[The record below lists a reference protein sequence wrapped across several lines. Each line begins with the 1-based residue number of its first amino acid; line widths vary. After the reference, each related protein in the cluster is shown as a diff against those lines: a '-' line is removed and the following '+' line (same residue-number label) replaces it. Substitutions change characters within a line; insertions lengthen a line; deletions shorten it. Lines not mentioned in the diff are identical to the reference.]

1 MTDSFATP
9 KEEHSKFKASGYGK
23 WLLLSLFFETSLNKD
38 NVLYTLKDHSITRNG
53 KSYHSLKQLYLEME
67 DVTEY
72 QFANTYLGGWSH
84 WKELCASPKIS
95 EHIEEWRE
103 ELELK
108 LRSRGMKAMIEKA
121 SEEKGTAAAEYLIEK
136 KWDKKRGRPSKQE
149 KAQEAKKQ
157 QTLSTRYSDDLSRIT
172 QLKKV
177 K

>member
-1 MTDSFATP
+1 MDSFATP

-38 NVLYTLKDHSITRNG
+38 NVLYTLKDYPIKRGG
-53 KSYHSLKQLYLEME
+53 KTYQSLKQLYLAME

-72 QFANTYLGGWSH
+72 SFANTYLGGWAH
-84 WKELCASPKIS
+84 WKELCSSPKLS

-108 LRSRGMKAMIEKA
+108 LRSRGMKAMIKKA
-121 SEEKGTAAAEYLIEK
+121 SEERGTAAAEYLIEK

-157 QTLSTRYSDDLSRIT
+157 SQLTSRYSDDLSRISK
-172 QLKKV
+172 LKKV